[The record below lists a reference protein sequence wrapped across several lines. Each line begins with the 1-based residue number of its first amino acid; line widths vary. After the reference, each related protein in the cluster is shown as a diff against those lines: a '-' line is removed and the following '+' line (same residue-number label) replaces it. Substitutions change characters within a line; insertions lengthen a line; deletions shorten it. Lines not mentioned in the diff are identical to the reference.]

1 MSKRTIFSN
10 ESIENKR
17 QDIQANDQHETEDE
31 LPTKK
36 ADIKKTS
43 ISRINIKTIYMSI
56 QVERTRP
63 G

>member
-36 ADIKKTS
+36 ADIKK
-43 ISRINIKTIYMSI
+43 
-56 QVERTRP
+56 QA
-63 G
+63 